1 MKINN
6 FNNFLNFN
14 DYARFAELVELHD
27 TLEPWEEEV
36 CRTRLPLMVAVT
48 DLFSQAGPDDKK
60 EAAKLL
66 KPLYELVKQQ
76 VEDETH
82 SVPFEDRHWGWLI
95 EMSLRAQIFEND
107 EELKKAMDETAEFYK
122 DGKSFNI
129 IRWTAMATDITE
141 AQRLAGEGRLS

>member
-6 FNNFLNFN
+6 FLKFN
-14 DYARFAELVELHD
+14 DMARFAELVELHD
-27 TLEPWEEEV
+27 SLEPWEEEV
-36 CRTRLPLMVAVT
+36 CRKRLHLMIAVT
-48 DLFSQAGPDDKK
+48 DLFSNAGPDDKK
-60 EAAKLL
+60 EAANLL
-66 KPLYELVKQQ
+66 KPLYELVRQP

-122 DGKSFNI
+122 DGKSFNLA
-129 IRWTAMATDITE
+129 RWTAMATDITE
-141 AQRLAGEGRLS
+141 AQRLAAARRLN